1 MALVTASVDMS
12 GSDIQ
17 PSPASPAK
25 SDHSSGQAKAN
36 VVDNI
41 WKACAYGD
49 FDKLRA
55 LAAQDPA
62 LVNQPDEQGYYP
74 LQWAALNNRVGVTNF
89 LLENSAKPDTKDH
102 TGQTALH
109 WAAVRGSLQA
119 AETLLRVGADPR
131 LPDGKGYTICHV
143 AAQYGQTAF
152 LYHVALKWGADV
164 DSADSDG
171 RTPLHWAA
179 YKGFTDTIRLLLVM
193 DARFHLAD
201 KEGCTPLHWA
211 AIRGNGEAC
220 TLLLQGGSASLLTA
234 LDVTGSTP
242 SQLAIEKKHR
252 CVQCAVAMQALLVL
266 LDVAMHL
273 DC

>member
-1 MALVTASVDMS
+1 MAS
-12 GSDIQ
+12 SDIQ

-25 SDHSSGQAKAN
+25 SENSPGQAKAN
-36 VVDNI
+36 AVDNI

-49 FDKLRA
+49 FDKLRS

-62 LVNQPDEQGYYP
+62 LINQPDEQGYYP
-74 LQWAALNNRVGVTNF
+74 LQWAALNNRVAVTSF

-152 LYHVALKWGADV
+152 LYHVALRWGADV
-164 DSADSDG
+164 DSPDSDG

-179 YKGFTDTIRLLLVM
+179 YKGFCDTIRLLLVM

-220 TLLLQGGSASLLTA
+220 TLLLQGGSSTLLTA

-252 CVQCAVAMQALLVL
+252 YIATMLLVL
-266 LDVAMHL
+266 EVLSYWLVL
-273 DC
+273 YNVTG